1 MEISLSEVTA
11 IFTLHVARAARDT
24 NGEGAISLGQVQVVN
39 LADTARHANPARRNK
54 AIDSLREV
62 VHCLSRPPTFVPYRN
77 SGLTRLL
84 QPALAF
90 GVVRL
95 LGTGK
100 DLEEAET
107 QATLRFCREA
117 RQVLTVPQ
125 AHHIAA
131 DSEEG
136 AWGAALAALSSCD
149 EAPDDT
155 DLADD
160 LASEQES
167 SKPALNEGGEKLLSK
182 VKMKK
187 MTVRAVMGVSMMVT
201 FGGIIYLGH
210 VYLCMLVF
218 LLQCFIFSELVGVRK
233 RQAAERR
240 LPLFR
245 SIQWAWFF
253 VASFFT
259 WSASICEFV
268 ENSPRFV
275 ASWPTARLILE
286 KNMMV
291 SFSLYTMLLMVSV
304 LSLRKGLYKYQITQY
319 TWTVLTICIVVF
331 QTQAVFHLI
340 YAGLFWFVLPSSLVI
355 CNDIMA
361 YYCGQVF
368 GKKLIR
374 RRFLELSP
382 NKTWEGFLGSAF
394 FTMVFAFFF
403 SRYLCNFKW
412 MTCAPEEMTFS
423 IHPLSCEPDPM
434 YRPQSIAEI
443 VFEVLPRLR
452 ASLGKVPQLQAFG
465 ELEICRAQ
473 LHALSLAFFASF
485 AAPFGGFLSSAIKRA
500 YGIKDFNNLIP
511 GHGGMMDRFDCQFV
525 MFLCT
530 FVHIRTFCTAP
541 VSVEMILANAARLSL
556 AQKETLIRR
565 LQDQIASAR

>member
-1 MEISLSEVTA
+1 MFKPFVVP
-11 IFTLHVARAARDT
+11 IFGKMPKSGHGTP
-24 NGEGAISLGQVQVVN
+24 
-39 LADTARHANPARRNK
+39 TARRPRNRTES
-54 AIDSLREV
+54 DLRGN
-62 VHCLSRPPTFVPYRN
+62 T
-77 SGLTRLL
+77 T
-84 QPALAF
+84 
-90 GVVRL
+90 
-95 LGTGK
+95 
-100 DLEEAET
+100 EE
-107 QATLRFCREA
+107 
-117 RQVLTVPQ
+117 
-125 AHHIAA
+125 
-131 DSEEG
+131 
-136 AWGAALAALSSCD
+136 
-149 EAPDDT
+149 DT

-160 LASEQES
+160 PRSEQETNEA
-167 SKPALNEGGEKLLSK
+167 KVAQTNEGGEKLLSK

-187 MTVRAVMGVSMMVT
+187 MTIRAVMGISMMVT

-210 VYLCMLVF
+210 LYLCTLVF
-218 LLQCFIFSELVGVRK
+218 ALQCFIFSELVGVRK
-233 RQAAERR
+233 RQAAEKR

-259 WSASICEFV
+259 WSGSICD
-268 ENSPRFV
+268 FV
-275 ASWPTARLILE
+275 ASDPRFLSSHSTARLLLE

-291 SFSLYTMLLMVSV
+291 SFSLYTLLLMVSV

-319 TWTVLTICIVVF
+319 TWTVVTICIVVF

-394 FTMVFAFFF
+394 FTMLFAFWF
-403 SRYLCNFKW
+403 SRYLCNYKW
-412 MTCAPEEMTFS
+412 MTCAPERITFS
-423 IHPLSCEPDPM
+423 IQSLSCEPNQM
-434 YRPQSIAEI
+434 YQPQTIAQILYEMIPGLPTAEI
-443 VFEVLPRLR
+443 FAGSVPVLK
-452 ASLGKVPQLQAFG
+452 AIG
-465 ELEICRAQ
+465 ELEICQAQ
-473 LHALSLAFFASF
+473 IHALSLGFFASF

-530 FVHIRTFCTAP
+530 FVHIRTFCQAP
-541 VSVEMILANAARLSL
+541 LTIEMVLASAAKLSITEKQAL
-556 AQKETLIRR
+556 VMK
-565 LQDQIASAR
+565 LQDELASR

>member
-1 MEISLSEVTA
+1 MPKASGTP
-11 IFTLHVARAARDT
+11 TM
-24 NGEGAISLGQVQVVN
+24 
-39 LADTARHANPARRNK
+39 RRRG
-54 AIDSLREV
+54 REPE
-62 VHCLSRPPTFVPYRN
+62 SDMRGNT
-77 SGLTRLL
+77 T
-84 QPALAF
+84 
-90 GVVRL
+90 
-95 LGTGK
+95 
-100 DLEEAET
+100 EE
-107 QATLRFCREA
+107 
-117 RQVLTVPQ
+117 
-125 AHHIAA
+125 
-131 DSEEG
+131 
-136 AWGAALAALSSCD
+136 
-149 EAPDDT
+149 DT

-160 LASEQES
+160 PRSDMETSEAAKAAQ
-167 SKPALNEGGEKLLSK
+167 ANEGGEKLLSK

-187 MTVRAVMGVSMMVT
+187 MTVRAVMGISMMVT

-210 VYLCMLVF
+210 LYLCVLVF
-218 LLQCFIFSELVGVRK
+218 ALQCFIFFELVGVRK

-259 WSASICEFV
+259 WSGSICD
-268 ENSPRFV
+268 FV
-275 ASWPTARLILE
+275 ASDPRFFSSHSIARMVLE

-291 SFSLYTMLLMVSV
+291 SFSLYTLLLMVSV

-319 TWTVLTICIVVF
+319 TWTVVTICIVVF

-361 YYCGQVF
+361 YYCGQIF

-394 FTMVFAFFF
+394 FTMLFAFWF
-403 SRYLCNFKW
+403 SRHLCGYKW
-412 MTCAPEEMTFS
+412 MTCVPQRFTFS
-423 IHPLSCEPDPM
+423 ISPLNCEPDQM
-434 YRPQSIAEI
+434 YRPQTIAAILYETVPGLRTAELFEGLHI
-443 VFEVLPRLR
+443 VN
-452 ASLGKVPQLQAFG
+452 GIGQ
-465 ELEICRAQ
+465 LEICQAQ
-473 LHALSLAFFASF
+473 IHALSLGFFASF

-530 FVHIRTFCTAP
+530 FVHIRTFCQAP
-541 VSVEMILANAARLSL
+541 VTIDMVLGSAMKLSL
-556 AQKETLIRR
+556 ADKQALISK
-565 LQDQIASAR
+565 LQDQLAQ